1 MKTILRFI
9 CPEDKSILWKS
20 DNSNCYQMLVGDSI
34 FFEGPMFVI
43 IARTFVHDKQGLVSL
58 IVDIKAKKP
67 SINDK
72 YLLYNFGFKDYEDR
86 KFN

>member
-20 DNSNCYQMLVGDSI
+20 DSNGEKMLVGDAI
-34 FFEGPMFVI
+34 FLDGPMFVVTG
-43 IARTFVHDKQGLVSL
+43 RTFVHDKQGLISL
-58 IVDIKAKKP
+58 VVDIEAKRP

-72 YLLYNFGFKDYEDR
+72 YLLYNFGFKDYED
-86 KFN
+86 